1 MFAARPFTLNIAT
14 SVDKADVP
22 ETARSWKDVLTDAH
36 KEYPDLELVK
46 QFKAFDV
53 VVTGDMFGGP
63 QVGSAQMGDA
73 VVQALAHCPRQHD
86 GGPRCTLRQAACGP
100 RS

>member
-36 KEYPDLELVK
+36 KE
-46 QFKAFDV
+46 
-53 VVTGDMFGGP
+53 
-63 QVGSAQMGDA
+63 
-73 VVQALAHCPRQHD
+73 
-86 GGPRCTLRQAACGP
+86 
-100 RS
+100 